1 MYHALR
7 MNAEYNETFAEL
19 YDFLPLYAGRQ
30 DVGFYLEEAQR
41 AAARAAPG
49 VTPVLELGCGS
60 GRILVPTA
68 AAGVRIVGLDLSPAM
83 LARCRAKLEAQP
95 AEVRARARLHEG
107 SMTNFHF
114 AEKFQL
120 ITTPFRA
127 FQHLIEVSDQLE
139 CLACVREH
147 LAPGGRLIL
156 DMFHV
161 MPQGMYD
168 PAWMQERDDG
178 PPVTLPDGRRFRR
191 THRIAAFHRATHC
204 NEVEFACYLTHPDG
218 REERITQSFPF
229 RYFFRYEV
237 EHLLV
242 RAGFRVEAVYGDF
255 ARTPFGDESPEMI
268 TVAEIA

>member
-1 MYHALR
+1 MPRGVEH
-7 MNAEYNETFAEL
+7 EYNETFAEL
-19 YDFLPLYAGRQ
+19 YDFLPLYTERK
-30 DVGFYLEEAQR
+30 DVDFYIEEAQR
-41 AAARAAPG
+41 AAAHAAPG

-83 LARCRAKLEAQP
+83 LARCRAKLAAQP
-95 AEVRARARLHEG
+95 AEVRARARLVEG
-107 SMTNFHF
+107 SMTDFHF
-114 AEKFQL
+114 HEKFQL

-127 FQHLIEVSDQLE
+127 FQHLIAVEDQLA
-139 CLACVREH
+139 CLARVREH

-161 MPQGMYD
+161 NPAGMYD
-168 PAWMQERDDG
+168 PEWMKEREDG
-178 PPVTLPDGRRFRR
+178 PPATLPDGRRFRR
-191 THRIAAFHRATHC
+191 THRIVAFHRATQC

-237 EHLLV
+237 EHMLA
-242 RAGFRVEAVYGDF
+242 RAGLRTAAVYGDF
-255 ARTPFGDESPEMI
+255 ARSPFADESAEMI
-268 TVAEIA
+268 TIAEVV